1 MNRGYKDFI
10 LFLSI
15 LWIVT
20 VALDIAYMILLY
32 RPYFGDLSRVP
43 FPVFIIIPLPVLLF
57 YLPGYFT
64 AMWFGFLII
73 VFSVFF
79 LVAITT
85 GIIKFENSALFKISE
100 FYALNLFLSVVYFLF
115 VDAIGKPV
123 TVPISNNT
131 PFYLNMLSLTNAG
144 LYEELITRVLSI
156 GIPLYLYNRMKK
168 PDWRENGKEVKW
180 YRMVWGGG
188 YKFGKPEITV
198 LIISSLIFG
207 IAHTASWDW
216 SKMPQAFMGGLFL
229 GFLYLRYGLY
239 ADVLWHF
246 SIDAT
251 SAFLPEGLGNPYA
264 NGISNGIA
272 TFVDLIFI
280 LAGAVIVIYYLVYL
294 VKKGKSKDRI
304 VQSNMNTLIC
314 PRCGSI
320 DVSLIYDDIYR
331 CNRCG
336 NVFKRMR

>member
-1 MNRGYKDFI
+1 MNRGYRNFI
-10 LFLSI
+10 LILSI
-15 LWIVT
+15 LWTLT
-20 VALDIAYMILLY
+20 VAIDIIYMILLY
-32 RPYFGDLSRVP
+32 RPYFVDLMHVS

-73 VFSVFF
+73 VFSVF
-79 LVAITT
+79 LMIAIFT
-85 GIIKFENSALFKISE
+85 GIIKFDNSALFKITE
-100 FYALNLFLSVVYFLF
+100 FYAVNLFLSIIYFLF

-123 TVPISNNT
+123 IPPISSNT

-144 LYEELITRVLSI
+144 LYEELITRVLYI
-156 GIPLYLYNRMKK
+156 GIPLYVYYRMKK
-168 PDWRENGKEVKW
+168 PEWRENGREVKW
-180 YRMVWGGG
+180 YRMIWGGG

-251 SAFLPEGLGNPYA
+251 SAFLPKGLGNPYA
-264 NGISNGIA
+264 NGLSTGLA
-272 TFVDLIFI
+272 DFVDLAFI
-280 LAGAVIVIYYLVYL
+280 LAGAVIIIYYLVYL
-294 VKKGKSKDRI
+294 VNRGKRREKSFNEEAST
-304 VQSNMNTLIC
+304 VVC
-314 PRCGSI
+314 PRCGSL

-336 NVFKRMR
+336 NVFKKMR